1 MCCLSVKIYHRIY
14 LNLLILLPYDLKQL
28 RNLKLT
34 SHGLL
39 HYLQST
45 NLKMPFLID
54 CVNFCFTQSKNFWQ
68 YYLSSIFFSIDLK
81 VWGYATLL
89 ISRFFDLYSLS
100 RILWKVFFIK
110 EKNMDFIETK
120 LFFIEKIIIL
130 TDIIKRTKH
139 VIVSHGKDL

>member
-1 MCCLSVKIYHRIY
+1 M
-14 LNLLILLPYDLKQL
+14 
-28 RNLKLT
+28 
-34 SHGLL
+34 

-54 CVNFCFTQSKNFWQ
+54 CVNFCFTQSKKFWQ

-89 ISRFFDLYSLS
+89 ISRFIKVNILLKETFFLQSPSNNFRFFDLYSLS

-130 TDIIKRTKH
+130 TDIIKRIKH